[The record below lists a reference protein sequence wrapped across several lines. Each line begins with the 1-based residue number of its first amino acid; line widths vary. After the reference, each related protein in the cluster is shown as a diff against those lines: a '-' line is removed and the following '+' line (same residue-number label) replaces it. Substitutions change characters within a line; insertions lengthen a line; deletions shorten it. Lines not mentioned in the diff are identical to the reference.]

1 MDTKE
6 TEDFPEALDEDLMKR
21 TFEAALQYDLASRCK
36 TYEQVLSQM
45 RVKYV

>member
-21 TFEAALQYDLASRCK
+21 TFEAALQDD
-36 TYEQVLSQM
+36 VLYKRRFGSNL
-45 RVKYV
+45 

>member
-21 TFEAALQYDLASRCK
+21 TFEAVLQDDLTSRCK

>member
-21 TFEAALQYDLASRCK
+21 TFEAALQDDLASRCK
-36 TYEQVLSQM
+36 TYEQVLSRM

>member
-21 TFEAALQYDLASRCK
+21 TFEAALQDVLGSRCMSS
-36 TYEQVLSQM
+36 EPVLSLM
-45 RVKYV
+45 

>member
-21 TFEAALQYDLASRCK
+21 TFEGKPPIQRK
-36 TYEQVLSQM
+36 VG
-45 RVKYV
+45 

>member
-21 TFEAALQYDLASRCK
+21 TFEAAHQDYLAIVARHMNKFC
-36 TYEQVLSQM
+36 L
-45 RVKYV
+45 R

>member
-21 TFEAALQYDLASRCK
+21 TFEAAHQDDLASRCK
-36 TYEQVLSQM
+36 TLMILCQFM
-45 RVKYV
+45 NC